1 MKRLGIALIILQQ
14 TCFAVENAAIHQVGH
29 GLSLTQFSFLRSTGG
44 LLIVLCMLPSVGW
57 AGLKTTQPKVTLM
70 RGGVSIAY
78 SFVMMFSLVSM
89 PLADATSL
97 SYTQAIYMVLFAPL
111 ILGEVVGM
119 QRYAAVFIGMA
130 GSLVLIKPSFSGTS
144 LIYLAVL
151 LGTSFNALA
160 VVISRYLQRQDHPV
174 SVMFWAN
181 IMMVVFFAAPAMTTP
196 WPSFD
201 LTQMLWLLP
210 IAVIGPLGMYL
221 GIVAFKYADA
231 ATLAPFTYS
240 RLVAISV
247 IAPMLFGEIPDGYNL
262 IGTVIIVLACILAT
276 AAPQPR
282 LVLRPAKA

>member
-29 GLSLTQFSFLRSTGG
+29 SLSLTQLSFLRSSGG

-57 AGLKTTQPKVTLM
+57 AGLKTTQPKTTIV
-70 RGGVSIAY
+70 RGAVSIAY
-78 SFVMMFSLVSM
+78 SFVMMFSLTSM

-111 ILGEVVGM
+111 ILGEVVGF
-119 QRYAAVFIGMA
+119 QRYAAVLIGLV

-160 VVISRYLQRQDHPV
+160 VVISRYLQRLDHPV

-181 IMMVVFFAAPAMTTP
+181 IAMVVFFSPAIMQP
-196 WPSFD
+196 WSSFD
-201 LTQMLWLLP
+201 LMQLLWLFP
-210 IAVIGPLGMYL
+210 IVLIGPLGMYL
-221 GIVAFKYADA
+221 GIVAFRYADA
-231 ATLAPFTYS
+231 STLAPFTYT
-240 RLVAISV
+240 RLIAISV
-247 IAPMLFGEIPDGYNL
+247 IAPMLFSELPDLYNL
-262 IGTVIIVLACILAT
+262 VGTVIIVLACILST
-276 AAPQPR
+276 VAPQPR
-282 LVLRPAKA
+282 LVPQVVKA